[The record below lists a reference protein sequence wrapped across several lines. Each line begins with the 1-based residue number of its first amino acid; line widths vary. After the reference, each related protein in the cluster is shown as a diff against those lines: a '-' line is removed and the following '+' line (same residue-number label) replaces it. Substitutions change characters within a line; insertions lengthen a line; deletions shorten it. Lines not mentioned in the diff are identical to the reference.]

1 MVAKTLSRRF
11 VLKSLAAGVA
21 AAGHTLGF
29 SSASRS
35 MPASKA
41 EGAFIIH
48 NDLPWALETRR
59 SQFGFGPITPASH
72 LFVRNNLPA
81 PPASLTDQG
90 DNWALDVVGCARE
103 GSLTLAD
110 LKRMKSQTVATV
122 LQCSGNGRDFFPHDP
137 SGSQW
142 GVGAAGCVLWT
153 GVSIADIFERF
164 GGVKS
169 GSVYLTATGGEE
181 LPEGV
186 DKDAVVV
193 ERSVPIAKG
202 LKDCLLVW
210 EMNGAPLP
218 VVHGGPVRLIVPGY
232 FGVNNVK
239 WVRQLAA
246 TASESDAKIQ
256 QSGYRMRSEGLAG
269 GPEHPSMWRM
279 PVKSWLNGP
288 GADGAPVLAGNH
300 TLYGVAF
307 SGERGVE
314 AVEVSADDGVTWQQA
329 EWVGPDLG
337 PDGWRTFQFATN
349 LPVGEHRFVTR
360 ATDRQGDQQPKSAV
374 HNHRGYGHNGW
385 QDHGLNVRAVAELPK
400 TDSKASFQASDPTVD
415 TVSASV
421 ASLALSDKALE
432 GKQLFLQQ
440 AQPGCGVCHSLADA
454 NARGV
459 VGPNLNQLSPT
470 LAQVESAVAQ
480 GVGAMPAYGAQLSQ
494 REIEALAAY
503 VVEASR

>member
-1 MVAKTLSRRF
+1 MEKSLSRRF
-11 VLKSLAAGVA
+11 VLQSLAAGVA
-21 AAGHTLGF
+21 AASHTLSF

-35 MPASKA
+35 MPVSKT

-72 LFVRNNLPA
+72 LFVRNNLPT

-90 DNWALDVVGCARE
+90 DDWSLDVGGCARE

-110 LKRMKSQTVATV
+110 LKRMKSRTVATV
-122 LQCSGNGRDFFPHDP
+122 LQCSGNGRDFFSHDP

-142 GVGAAGCVLWT
+142 GVGAAGCALWT
-153 GVSIADIFERF
+153 GVTVADIFEQF
-164 GGVKS
+164 GGVKLDLS
-169 GSVYLTATGGEE
+169 YLTATGGEE

-186 DKDAVVV
+186 NQDAVVV
-193 ERSVPIAKG
+193 ERSVPIEKG

-218 VVHGGPVRLIVPGY
+218 VIHGGPVRLIVPGY

-239 WVRQLAA
+239 WVRRLAA
-246 TASESDAKIQ
+246 TADESGAKIQ
-256 QSGYRMRSEGLAG
+256 QSGYRMRAEGLAG

-288 GADGAPVLAGNH
+288 GADGAPVLAGLN

-314 AVEVSADDGVTWQQA
+314 AVEVSADDGATWQQA

-337 PDGWRTFQFATN
+337 PNAWRTFQFAAN
-349 LPVGEHRFVTR
+349 LPIGEHRFVTR
-360 ATDRQGDQQPKSAV
+360 ATDTEGDQQPKLAV

-385 QDHGLNVRAVAELPK
+385 QDHALRVQAVAELPVAEMR
-400 TDSKASFQASDPTVD
+400 ASLQGAESSAAKVN
-415 TVSASV
+415 VSMA
-421 ASLALSDKALE
+421 ALALSDKALE
-432 GKQLFLQQ
+432 GKQLFVEQ

-454 NARGV
+454 NARGI
-459 VGPNLNQLSPT
+459 VGPNLNQLSPSLT
-470 LAQVESAVAQ
+470 QAENAIAQ
-480 GVGAMPAYGAQLSQ
+480 GVGAMPAYGAQLTEN
-494 REIEALAAY
+494 EIAALAAY
-503 VVEASR
+503 VVEATR